1 MTATAKQW
9 KRYQA
14 VRASLEPDQQNVLS
28 EIEFYMSHTEPGV
41 TLAEVEV
48 FSDYVSD
55 WRGRHYSPATNHRFL
70 AGLGKVNI
78 GVDDQD
84 TAHNL
89 FDWVRLRRGPDGW
102 RLKIRPSEYF
112 SEVIGAYIRDKE
124 EE

>member
-28 EIEFYMSHTEPGV
+28 EIEFHMAQPGPG
-41 TLAEVEV
+41 TLREIDV

-78 GVDDQD
+78 GGNDQA
-84 TAHNL
+84 TVQNL
-89 FDWVRLRRGPDGW
+89 FDWVRLRHGPDGW
-102 RLKIRPSEYF
+102 RLKIRLSDYF
-112 SEVIGAYIRDKE
+112 SEVIGAHIRDRKE
-124 EE
+124 A

>member
-14 VRASLEPDQQNVLS
+14 VKASLEPDQQNVLS
-28 EIEFYMSHTEPGV
+28 EIEFYMARTGPGA

-78 GVDDQD
+78 GATNEPTVQK
-84 TAHNL
+84 L
-89 FDWVRLRRGPDGW
+89 FDWVRLRRGPDRW
-102 RLKIRPSEYF
+102 RLVIHLSDYF
-112 SEVIGAYIRDKE
+112 SEEIGAYIRDRKE
-124 EE
+124 A